1 MFLTYKVESWPC
13 DIRIPNLP
21 AIANVPGAS
30 VLGKIFFNF
39 AKNLL
44 YIIIIQDLVFVLV
57 PFLGALLSKQILGQ
71 VVA

>member
-1 MFLTYKVESWPC
+1 MTYKVESWPC

-21 AIANVPGAS
+21 AIANVPGAA
-30 VLGKIFFNF
+30 VLGKIFFTF

-44 YIIIIQDLVFVLV
+44 YIIINQDLVFVLV
-57 PFLGALLSKQILGQ
+57 PILGALLSKQILGQ